1 MTQEVA
7 DLKTQIDTLR
17 AEIAGLENVR
27 NVKAATLTT
36 EEFEAMSQELDGK
49 RKQLDKATKA
59 AAKALKLKKPTR
71 I

>member
-7 DLKTQIDTLR
+7 DLKSQIDTLR

-36 EEFEAMSQELDGK
+36 DEFEAMSQKLDGK
-49 RKQLDKATKA
+49 RKQLAKLTKA